1 MLPSLTCLAVPAHS
15 PEQSTLWIS
24 RVGEVSSAGGG
35 HEQTKRAVE
44 PMENITTV
52 DVILKSK
59 GQAIWSVTPQTL
71 VYDALKL
78 MADKNIGALLVMEQE
93 RLVGIVSERDY
104 ARKVALLGRT
114 SKTLPVRDILTE
126 AVHTV
131 TRHSTIR
138 ECMQKMTDKRVRH
151 LPVLEGEK
159 VVGIISI
166 GDVMNWLTSAQR
178 AAIDQLQAYIA
189 GGYPV

>member
-1 MLPSLTCLAVPAHS
+1 MWATCAG
-15 PEQSTLWIS
+15 T
-24 RVGEVSSAGGG
+24 VSSAGGNHG
-35 HEQTKRAVE
+35 QINRPIQ

-59 GQAIWSVTPQTL
+59 GRDIWSVTPQTL

-78 MADKNIGALLVMEQE
+78 MAEKNVGALLVLEE
-93 RLVGIVSERDY
+93 GKLVGIVSERDY
-104 ARKVALLGRT
+104 ARKVALLGRN
-114 SKTLPVRDILTE
+114 SRVLAVREILTE
-126 AVHTV
+126 AVYTV
-131 TRHSTIR
+131 TRESTIR
-138 ECMQKMTDKRVRH
+138 ECMKKMTDKRVRH
-151 LPVLEGEK
+151 LPVVEGDQL
-159 VVGIISI
+159 VGIVSI